1 MSNDSLF
8 SASSSMREPLAS
20 RMRPR
25 NLDEYIGQDHI
36 VGKGRLLRRA
46 IAADQLTSVIFYG
59 PPGSGK
65 TTLARVIA
73 NHTKSNFITLN
84 AVLTGVA
91 DIRNAIKQAED
102 YFNLYSRRTI
112 LFVDEVHRWN
122 KSQQD
127 ALLPWVENGTIILIG
142 ATTENP
148 FFEVNKALVSRSR
161 VFQLKALTKQ
171 DLEKA
176 ASQALNDTERG
187 YGRWKVEFES
197 GALEHL
203 IDTAN
208 GDARSL
214 LNALELAVE
223 TTPEKWNPNANPPVP
238 ALGSTIFIS
247 KEAAEESIQKKVV
260 LYDRDGDYHYD
271 IISAF
276 IKSLRGR
283 DPDAAMYWLAR
294 MVRAGE
300 DPHFIFR
307 RMLISSCEDT
317 GLADP
322 SAISVVNSCAQA
334 FDRVGMPEGR
344 YFLAHAALY
353 LATAPKSNSSMAF
366 FDALSSV
373 EKEDADVPNHLR
385 DSNRDAEGF
394 GHGAGYL
401 YPHAYRDH
409 WVAQQY
415 LPDALMGRVFYTPS
429 TQGYEKQ
436 IRQEVL
442 SRRELQIAAL
452 LERRVPDD
460 DSAQTGSR
468 NAVPEFSELK
478 QETQK
483 QAGLSEFGINPISEW
498 WIAEHFKGGELKK
511 GENLTF
517 SPVDNLRESTLD
529 KADKQW
535 RSRLDSNRADVLL
548 SVRDT
553 MISMASLLRYHRS
566 LVWNADDGLLLW
578 EVARKTPEGMTCG
591 VCRSERGKE
600 ILEQYG
606 RTLGDLDRPL
616 LLFRP
621 ETENQGLLSPVKFK
635 DFLLQ
640 FEYKGTVFDRL
651 FFRDPFAFGESVEAL
666 AKALAFIC
674 VPHQKQKGKIFT
686 DESEAEK
693 EVETKSFYETDTYD
707 GNADENADE
716 TSVEPPLADGWCAVI
731 SQKIPSGGQHI
742 SELIKKQVLTPSSA
756 EPYLSALEKMEQA
769 EKSFFGDVTNPLFSW
784 NCETIAQTFRNAGFA
799 VESAVQTVEEKR
811 RITLTEIRRWFDT
824 KTSAYGTKMLEAV
837 GAFELQKLITLL
849 ENASANT
856 IFSWKTETAYFT
868 VRAPKTE
875 NKPDN

>member
-1 MSNDSLF
+1 
-8 SASSSMREPLAS
+8 MREPLAA

-84 AVLTGVA
+84 AVLTGVQ
-91 DIRNAIKQAED
+91 DIRGAIKQAED

-161 VFQLKALTKQ
+161 VFQLKALTKD
-171 DLEKA
+171 DLLKA
-176 ASQALNDTERG
+176 ANQALHDKERG
-187 YGRWKVEFES
+187 YGKWNVEFEN

-223 TTPEKWNPNANPPVP
+223 TTPEKWEPNASPPVP
-238 ALGSTIFIS
+238 AVGSTIYIS

-283 DPDAAMYWLAR
+283 DPDAAMYWMAR
-294 MVRAGE
+294 MIRAGE

-322 SAISVVNSCAQA
+322 NAISIVESCAEA
-334 FDRVGMPEGR
+334 FDRVGLPEGR
-344 YFLAHAALY
+344 YFLTHAALY

-366 FDALSSV
+366 FDALKAV
-373 EKEDADVPNHLR
+373 ENEDADVPNHLK
-385 DSNRDAEGF
+385 DGSRDAEGF
-394 GHGAGYL
+394 GHGKDYL

-415 LPDALMGRVFYTPS
+415 LPDALMGRVFYTPT

-436 IRQEVL
+436 IRDEVL
-442 SRRELQIAAL
+442 SRRELQIAAI
-452 LERRVPDD
+452 LEKEATVDSVTGG
-460 DSAQTGSR
+460 DSASQRLSVNETD
-468 NAVPEFSELK
+468 ELNDHKK
-478 QETQK
+478 QK
-483 QAGLSEFGINPISEW
+483 P
-498 WIAEHFKGGELKK
+498 
-511 GENLTF
+511 ENLTY
-517 SPVDNLRESTLD
+517 SPFDDIRESTLD
-529 KADKQW
+529 KADLQW
-535 RSRLDSNRADVLL
+535 RSRLDTNKAEVLL
-548 SVRDT
+548 EIRDT
-553 MISMASLLRYHRS
+553 MINKAHLLRHHRS
-566 LVWNADDGLLLW
+566 LIWNADDGLLLW
-578 EVARKTPEGMTCG
+578 EVARKTPEGVTCG
-591 VCRSERGKE
+591 VCKTQKGRE
-600 ILEQYG
+600 ILEQYS
-606 RTLGDLDRPL
+606 RTLGDLDKPV

-621 ETENQGLLSPVKFK
+621 ETESATHLTPFAFK
-635 DFLLQ
+635 KLLLQ
-640 FEYKGTVFDRL
+640 FQYNTAIFDRI
-651 FFRDPFAFGESVEAL
+651 FFRDPFTSPESINALSNALEIVAFPE
-666 AKALAFIC
+666 K
-674 VPHQKQKGKIFT
+674 HKGKTFT
-686 DESEAEK
+686 DEKEAES
-693 EVETKSFYETDTYD
+693 EVENAINYDKDNYEEESEEIK
-707 GNADENADE
+707 NESA
-716 TSVEPPLADGWCAVI
+716 LADGFLIVI
-731 SQKIPSGGQHI
+731 SQKIPSKTQHI
-742 SELIKKQVLTPSSA
+742 ADVIKNQILTSNNSS
-756 EPYLSALEKMEQA
+756 PYLEILEKMEKA
-769 EKSFFGDVTNPLFSW
+769 ETEFYSDKNNSLFSW
-784 NCETIAQTFRNAGFA
+784 DENTISKSFKNAGFQ
-799 VESAVQTVEEKR
+799 VEAETSIIEEKR
-811 RITLTEIRRWFDT
+811 KISSEMINRWFSDEL
-824 KTSAYGTKMLEAV
+824 SPYGKKMHETL
-837 GAFELQKLITLL
+837 GDDNLKTLL
-849 ENASANT
+849 ALLETAANNM
-856 IFSWKTETAYFT
+856 IFSWKIE
-868 VRAPKTE
+868 VV
-875 NKPDN
+875 NLVVSG

>member
-1 MSNDSLF
+1 MSDSLF
-8 SASSSMREPLAS
+8 EQAKRFQEPLAA

-91 DIRNAIKQAED
+91 DIRTSIKQAED
-102 YFNLYSRRTI
+102 YYNLYSRRTI

-161 VFQLKALTKQ
+161 VFQLKPLTNEDLKKAATQALT
-171 DLEKA
+171 D
-176 ASQALNDTERG
+176 NDRG
-187 YGRWKVEFES
+187 YGHWKVEFEE

-203 IDTAN
+203 IETAN

-223 TTPEKWNPNANPPVP
+223 TTPEKWNPHGQPPVP
-238 ALGSTIFIS
+238 AYGTKIYIS

-283 DPDAAMYWLAR
+283 DPDAACYWLAR
-294 MVRAGE
+294 MVAAGE

-307 RMLISSCEDT
+307 RMLISACEDT

-322 SAISVVNSCAQA
+322 NAISVVNSCAEA

-353 LATAPKSNSSMAF
+353 LSTAPKSNSSMAF

-373 EKEDADVPNHLR
+373 ESEDAEVPNHLR
-385 DSNRDAEGF
+385 DANRDAEGF

-415 LPDALMGRVFYTPS
+415 LPNTLMGRVFYTPS
-429 TQGYEKQ
+429 TQGYEGK
-436 IRQEVL
+436 IRDEVL
-442 SRRELQIAAL
+442 SRREIQIAEI
-452 LERRVPDD
+452 LEK
-460 DSAQTGSR
+460 AQSNETHTSSELATSPETTGSM
-468 NAVPEFSELK
+468 NVYSPLL
-478 QETQK
+478 QK
-483 QAGLSEFGINPISEW
+483 AEKSEFGENPISEW
-498 WIAEHFKGGELKK
+498 WVNEHFKSGSNKTE
-511 GENLTF
+511 ENLTF
-517 SPVDNLRESTLD
+517 SPKDNAKEIALD
-529 KADKQW
+529 RADRFW
-535 RSRLDSNRADVLL
+535 RQRLDSNRAEILL
-548 SVRDT
+548 NIRNT
-553 MISMASLLRYHRS
+553 MTSMAQLMRHHRS
-566 LVWNADDGLLLW
+566 LVWNADSGLLLW
-578 EVARKTPEGMTCG
+578 EIARKTPEGVTCG
-591 VCRSERGKE
+591 VCRSEQGKQ

-606 RTLGDLDRPL
+606 RTLGTLDRPILQVRGPAANDKMTPKEFYEL
-616 LLFRP
+616 L
-621 ETENQGLLSPVKFK
+621 VKF
-635 DFLLQ
+635 Q
-640 FEYKGTVFDRL
+640 YNGAVFDRL
-651 FFRDPFAFGESVEAL
+651 FFTDPFSNEEAI
-666 AKALAFIC
+666 KALSAALSSVLTAPEFEPKEKSEEEAF
-674 VPHQKQKGKIFT
+674 
-686 DESEAEK
+686 E
-693 EVETKSFYETDTYD
+693 YEC
-707 GNADENADE
+707 
-716 TSVEPPLADGWCAVI
+716 PLAEGFKVII
-731 SQKIPSGGQHI
+731 SQRIPCHGQKI
-742 SELIKKQVLTPSSA
+742 SELVRNQILTPESL
-756 EPYLSALEKMEQA
+756 EPFKNILDKMEEA
-769 EKSFFGDVTNPLFSW
+769 EQEFFGDKENKLFSW
-784 NCETIAQTFRNAGFA
+784 NGSSIANSMTDAGF
-799 VESAVQTVEEKR
+799 TVKLANQEIIEKR
-811 RITLTEIRRWFDT
+811 KITPVEIEKWFT
-824 KTSAYGTKMLEAV
+824 SENSAYGSKMRDKIGTAD
-837 GAFELQKLITLL
+837 LQKIVNLL
-849 ENASANT
+849 LAACEKT
-856 IFSWKTETAYFT
+856 IFNWKNEIAFLEIT
-868 VRAPKTE
+868 K
-875 NKPDN
+875 